1 MGVEDNLFE
10 INELETSDTFQS
22 WFTKTNAEIIAK
34 LNNLKIYDLELSNLS
49 GLSGAV
55 GTTAA
60 GTGTAGKLELKLLHT
75 IPHGLTLQG
84 NATIT
89 GSLDASSIV
98 GANSFILNGQ
108 VIDGVTT
115 AFDFGTFVRMDASG
129 LTKAKADSAANA
141 EVLGMVTGTSDT
153 SITIA
158 HNGYVE
164 GLYNPHMSTGGV
176 FFLDP
181 TVAGGFTATEPVL
194 AGRVSKPVLVGAS
207 GNTGAVLLSMRGQL
221 LQDTGTGNTGGYA
234 THKIYVNVGSVDHHL
249 VKGKVVA
256 YNPNTL
262 SFDDGRAQYN
272 GFYLTKDDANIDDAI
287 GIVTGEPA
295 PDTIEITTSGLAESI
310 PADYGK
316 GKLYISGVTG
326 ELRVNPVV
334 ARKKLFAINYDTS
347 NNNAIVVNN
356 TSVPVTDLLTGSS
369 PNILINGGFD
379 VWQRYPTGATI
390 EGVNNIYSADRWVR
404 NLNATGA
411 TMSTATYIRRLE
423 FDADQIEI
431 KGNPQYYLRTF
442 NVITGA
448 VTGDHLHLENRI
460 EDSRTLANETA
471 TVSGYIRSGSGKTV
485 PIRVKQIW
493 NGVTGSE
500 HSGGTLSTSTSW
512 GFFSS
517 TFTVPGI
524 TGASANPE
532 IAGDH
537 YLALGFDL
545 TDSSSTFHDFA
556 QIKLEHGD
564 RTTAFFPVNQDEELA
579 KASRYY
585 QRSYQVDES
594 TGQVTKGAGVVDSHI
609 VEFTYTPYRE
619 TSFRYPVPMRSTPLI
634 KIYSP
639 DSGNQDAFNAP
650 ALRDLRNT
658 SGTLAFDGTPRV
670 CEAGVTAI
678 TSVQTSRIATR
689 FKIIAGAHKFDTI
702 QLHYVADADFNN
714 NVTT

>member
-34 LNNLKIYDLELSNLS
+34 LNKLKIYDLELSNIS
-49 GLSGAV
+49 GLSGSV

-60 GTGTAGKLELKLLHT
+60 ATGTAGKLELKLLHT

-89 GSLDASSIV
+89 GSLEAGSFA
-98 GANSFILNGQ
+98 GPNSFILKGQ
-108 VIDGVTT
+108 VIDGVTA
-115 AFDFGTFVRMDASG
+115 AFDFGSFVRMDASG
-129 LTKAKADSAANA
+129 LTKAKADSDTNA

-153 SITIA
+153 SITLA
-158 HNGYVE
+158 QSGSVD
-164 GLYNPHMSTGGV
+164 GLFSPTMVTGGI

-181 TVAGGFTATEPVL
+181 TVAGGFTATEPNV
-194 AGRVSKPVLVGAS
+194 AGQVSKPVLIGAS
-207 GNTGAVLLSMRGQL
+207 GDTNAVLLSMRGQL

-234 THKIYVNVGSVDHHL
+234 THKIYVNTGSTDHHL

-256 YNPNTL
+256 YSPDTL
-262 SFDDGRAQYN
+262 TFTDGRSQFN
-272 GFYLTKDDANIDDAI
+272 GFFLSKDDKNIDDTI
-287 GIVTGEPA
+287 GIVTGQPA
-295 PDTIEITTSGLAESI
+295 PDTIEITTSGLAEGLPS
-310 PADYGK
+310 DYGR

-326 ELRVNPVV
+326 ELRTNP
-334 ARKKLFAINYDTS
+334 ATNRRKLFAINYDPS
-347 NNNAIVVNN
+347 NSNGIVTNQA
-356 TSVPVTDLLTGSS
+356 SVAVTDLLSGSS
-369 PNILINGGFD
+369 PNILINGSFD
-379 VWQRYPTGATI
+379 LWQRYPTGTTI
-390 EGVNNIYSADRWVR
+390 TSVDSIYSADRWVR

-411 TMSTATYIRRLE
+411 TFSTTSYIRRKE
-423 FDADQIEI
+423 FDVDQVDI
-431 KGNPQYYLRTF
+431 KGTPNYYLRTF

-471 TVSGYIRSGSGKTV
+471 TVSGYIRSGSAKSV
-485 PIRVKQIW
+485 PIRIKQVW

-500 HSGGTLSTSTSW
+500 YSGGTLSSSTDW

-532 IAGDH
+532 ITGNH
-537 YLALGFDL
+537 YLALAFDL
-545 TDSSSTFHDFA
+545 TEATNTFHDFA

-564 RTTAFFPVNQDEELA
+564 KTTAFFPVNVDEELR
-579 KASRYY
+579 KSSRYY
-585 QRSYQVDES
+585 QRSYRLEEF
-594 TGQVTKGAGVVDSHI
+594 TGQVTKGGSQVDSHV
-609 VEFTYTPYRE
+609 VEFTQTPYNE
-619 TSFRYPVPMRSTPLI
+619 TSFRYPVAMRATPII

-639 DSGNQDAFNAP
+639 DSGNQDAFNSP
-650 ALRDLRNT
+650 AKRDLRNT
-658 SGTLAFDGTPRV
+658 SGTIAFDGTVRI
-670 CEAGVTAI
+670 CESGVTAI
-678 TSVQTSRIATR
+678 TSIQTSRIATR
-689 FKIIAGAHKFDTI
+689 FKIHAGAHKFDTI
-702 QLHYVADADFNN
+702 QLHYVADADYNN